1 MPYGMPD
8 LRHHKPIYRLLT
20 ILLLSVWSCAPEPV
34 ETHLLL
40 PVEFANVPRGMIVTQ
55 YRTDKIEIHIQGD
68 PRLIETISENP
79 IHYPADLYT
88 DLDIDPAGASES
100 IGPGYY
106 MLPVDKRRIPMDPA
120 ITILEIS
127 PSYLGVRLEKKV
139 TREFRVEVPFSG
151 ELPEGVIALAPTT
164 DPSSVTLSGAE
175 SVINEIQVL
184 KTRPVDLTNARES
197 FKKEVPLDID
207 SPRLVAA
214 DSPIIV
220 VSVQI
225 QEAQVETTIEH
236 IPVQIRNSS
245 FAARIEPDV
254 MTIAVKG
261 PYSIIHNKQTLAQ
274 IYAFVDLEGMKPGVY
289 ARHSFIN
296 IPVGLTM
303 TRSDPRVFTVTIE
316 K

>member
-1 MPYGMPD
+1 MPD
-8 LRHHKPIYRLLT
+8 LLHHKISFCVLS
-20 ILLLSVWSCAPEPV
+20 ILLLSVWSCTPEPQ

-40 PVEFANVPRGMIVTQ
+40 PVEFANVPKGMIVTQ
-55 YRTDKIEIHIQGD
+55 YRTDKIEIHLRGD
-68 PRLIETISENP
+68 PRLIEKISKKP

-106 MLPVDKRRIPMDPA
+106 MLPVDKRRIPMNPA

-127 PSYLGVRLEKKV
+127 PPYLGVRLENEI
-139 TREFRVEVPFSG
+139 TRTFKIEVPYSG
-151 ELPEGVIALAPTT
+151 PPPEGLIALAPSP

-175 SVINEIQVL
+175 SVIRDIQVV
-184 KTRPVDLTNARES
+184 KTRPVDLTQARES
-197 FKKEVPLDID
+197 FKKEVPLDLET
-207 SPRLVAA
+207 PRYVTA
-214 DSPIIV
+214 DTPIIV

-225 QEAQVETTIEH
+225 QEKQVEKSIENLP
-236 IPVQIRNSS
+236 IQIRNCPFSAS
-245 FAARIEPDV
+245 IEPDK

-261 PYSIIHNKQTLAQ
+261 PYSIIHKKETLDQ
-274 IYAFVDLEGMKPGVY
+274 IYAFLDLEGTGPGVY
-289 ARHSFIN
+289 ARHTTIN

-303 TRSDPRVFTVTIE
+303 TRSDPQVFTVTIE